1 MPRLVAPRGSGDL
14 VEAVRGT
21 IPGIGMAMLP
31 GKISESQLVP
41 LLVKILKQGRVT
53 VDSAKQM
60 ALDAVTSGKISSDE
74 MKMVLEAMKQAER
87 RVTPGASRLFA
98 AVVEEAP
105 KRVGP
110 SLDRIASMLGTK
122 FKVTRGVVKP

>member
-1 MPRLVAPRGSGDL
+1 
-14 VEAVRGT
+14 
-21 IPGIGMAMLP
+21 
-31 GKISESQLVP
+31 
-41 LLVKILKQGRVT
+41 
-53 VDSAKQM
+53 
-60 ALDAVTSGKISSDE
+60 